1 MKLLICI
8 AFHYNPDRIKYL
20 TQIIDAFLN
29 EYKIDLK
36 LIVDTNVFPA
46 KGFSDISQKA
56 EVIVHENLAHPFHLT
71 WLHRKHIKDNI
82 DNYDCFAYFED
93 DMYLPFENFKNY
105 LENFRLLWPKYVP
118 SFVRIEQKDRQDF
131 ISDVPEKQPFNKVSI
146 GGKEFNEFK
155 FPFNY
160 HAFWIM
166 PQKELKES
174 MKNDFTRLSDG
185 REFAAM
191 YTGWEIGKT
200 ALVELEDGMI
210 SKKSY
215 SYHLPN
221 NYALAEGHPNGKIKV
236 EEIFI

>member
-20 TQIIDAFLN
+20 TRVIDAFLN
-29 EYKIDLK
+29 EYKVDLK
-36 LIVDTNVFPA
+36 LIVDTNTFDLEHYNKHENIQVF
-46 KGFSDISQKA
+46 
-56 EVIVHENLAHPFHLT
+56 VHEKLNHPFHLT
-71 WLHRKHIKDNI
+71 WMHRKHIKENI
-82 DNYDCFAYFED
+82 NLYDCFMYVED

-105 LENFRLLWPKYVP
+105 LENFKILWPKYVP
-118 SFVRIEQKDRQDF
+118 SFVRIEQKDGHDF
-131 ISDVPEKQPFNKVSI
+131 ISDVPEKQPLNKVSI

-160 HAFWIM
+160 HAFWLL
-166 PQKELKES
+166 PQKELKGS
-174 MKNDFTRLSDG
+174 MKDNFVSLSDG

-191 YTGWEIGKT
+191 YTGWELGKK
-200 ALVELEDGMI
+200 ALVELDGGLI

-221 NYALAEGHPNGKIKV
+221 NYALSEGHPNGKIKID
-236 EEIFI
+236 EIFI